1 MVLKTEVIKGVF
13 DPRNYKV
20 SYCYISKVH
29 IQNKIVF
36 QKDDPNWAKRR
47 KSEYLAFP
55 GVIKYTRER
64 TYDDL
69 EDQQDEKQEVEEE
82 KCREI
87 KINIVKNK
95 AGSEKILINPKR
107 EDIWPRR
114 KRTDITELYH

>member
-1 MVLKTEVIKGVF
+1 MVIKTEVIKGVF
-13 DPRNYKV
+13 DPRNYK
-20 SYCYISKVH
+20 
-29 IQNKIVF
+29 
-36 QKDDPNWAKRR
+36 KDDPNWAKRR

-64 TYDDL
+64 TYDDH
-69 EDQQDEKQEVEEE
+69 EDEKDDRQEVEEE

-95 AGSEKILINPKR
+95 AGSEILIKPKSD
-107 EDIWPRR
+107 DIWPRR